1 MTTPSSSLHEFIL
14 ARGPQFYFE
23 PTAFF
28 SDSVLQISYPSFS
41 SLDSHLNFN
50 SLSNNSSAIINDS
63 IPFNYYEINSDNDGS
78 HSNGPRW
85 GSGVFVCVLAATVGF
100 AAGAL
105 LNVFRAIF
113 MGPRRVR
120 ESSHPQQ
127 QQQQRPLVNGRTE
140 ETKDRYTTLTKRQSR
155 LGSRWEGKGFGAGG
169 PGGIVS
175 GGSSGRH
182 RTDE

>member
-14 ARGPQFYFE
+14 ARGPQSYFE

-100 AAGAL
+100 AAG
-105 LNVFRAIF
+105 VIF
-113 MGPRRVR
+113 KGFLCLVLVPRRV
-120 ESSHPQQ
+120 P
-127 QQQQRPLVNGRTE
+127 
-140 ETKDRYTTLTKRQSR
+140 
-155 LGSRWEGKGFGAGG
+155 
-169 PGGIVS
+169 
-175 GGSSGRH
+175 
-182 RTDE
+182 